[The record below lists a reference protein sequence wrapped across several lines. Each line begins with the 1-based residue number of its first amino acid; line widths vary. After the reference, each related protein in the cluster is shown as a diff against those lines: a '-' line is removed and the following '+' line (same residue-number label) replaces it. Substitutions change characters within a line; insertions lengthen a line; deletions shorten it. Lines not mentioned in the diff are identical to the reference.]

1 MSRVL
6 CVSDRIHFS
15 TKFQFASLLCSADL
29 PRFVEN
35 CMYISV
41 VWKVAA
47 SIGSL
52 MRTSWQIFFARLLC
66 CVHCCRQQIAID
78 FFFYDANRIVDSSRK
93 PDIWVQIVAL
103 QCYWLRW
110 WYEDQ
115 TTSYCVL
122 HFNCIH
128 AVCGLNS
135 TLMHLV
141 WVNQYCPTRCNV
153 HFEFTSVH
161 TGTGTGTHTS
171 HISPINNVDSKEKI
185 EMESVCLYL
194 IIALTS
200 CHCDLLST
208 FLSRNQPWTLHT
220 QTCITNIL
228 LALRYTRI
236 YSLVSCICIFFLSI
250 GWFSDVRLSI
260 FKCHR
265 STSAVHLVVSMHLDH
280 RKLLWHRTS
289 GEMEWRNKSI
299 YSFRWRS
306 TCSLSRR
313 PSQRNDFEKKKNSL
327 HISFQWQTRRCN
339 GQSVLSSRYLFA
351 VMIIIID
358 GLPTHTKTC
367 TNEYTGIL
375 YKYIYIVVVV
385 VVVVATHAHLMPLLC
400 KWYVDKIVLNSMHRM
415 CVCVRWKRLH

>member
-236 YSLVSCICIFFLSI
+236 YSLVSCICVLFFCP
-250 GWFSDVRLSI
+250 SDDLATSDWAYSSATGQRQPFIWWYRCIWIIENCCGTEQVGKWNGEINRYIHLDDARLAR
-260 FKCHR
+260 C
-265 STSAVHLVVSMHLDH
+265 LVVHPN
-280 RKLLWHRTS
+280 
-289 GEMEWRNKSI
+289 EMILK
-299 YSFRWRS
+299 
-306 TCSLSRR
+306 
-313 PSQRNDFEKKKNSL
+313 KKKNSL

-339 GQSVLSSRYLFA
+339 GQSVLSSRYLFP

-367 TNEYTGIL
+367 TNE
-375 YKYIYIVVVV
+375 
-385 VVVVATHAHLMPLLC
+385 
-400 KWYVDKIVLNSMHRM
+400 
-415 CVCVRWKRLH
+415 